1 MSALPPRNRS
11 AISNARHGETAM
23 RSVASRAL
31 PCSAL
36 RVPSSAVLVAL
47 LLISTAASQEGRKA
61 AALPWEPAPRV
72 SEPIL
77 RSPTGPA
84 EIFERFGIGTS
95 QLESFFSGQPLSPS
109 EEDVLAKILY
119 HLPRLG
125 LENIEHWRQ
134 KDVGFDQLAAASA
147 DHRAQ
152 VFRLTGR
159 VKRVEK
165 HALLPEQAE
174 LLEFGHYYRVQLA
187 LRDSPYEALVAVR
200 HVPAAWAI
208 DAPLDERAAC
218 DALFLKVGDSAS
230 QPPQVVF
237 AADRLGWFPD
247 RPDEAHHIG
256 SSQLALASLGM
267 DIGLWDNVLKSNDP
281 SLTAADREPFY
292 QLLAAVGRAEKNH
305 SPLTTH
311 HSLDLVALLE
321 KPADHYGDIVPIQG
335 TARRIMKIPVGDADI
350 QTRFGIDH
358 YYEIDL
364 FVPLGDAA
372 LRFGKDA
379 SGEKNPVYRNAFPA
393 TLIVRELP
401 PDMKEG
407 ENVHEHI
414 GAEGVFFKVWTYR
427 SSYTSKFGQ
436 LQPAPLFI
444 AVRPHLVQTQTPG
457 SWMTGA
463 IVSAA
468 LLLALGVTAIVVW
481 FYGGSTRKTRV
492 KASQNTVEP
501 KPDFS
506 GLR

>member
-1 MSALPPRNRS
+1 MRN
-11 AISNARHGETAM
+11 I
-23 RSVASRAL
+23 ASLAW
-31 PCSAL
+31 S
-36 RVPSSAVLVAL
+36 AL
-47 LLISTAASQEGRKA
+47 LLIVFFVSVTSSQERPKA
-61 AALPWEPAPRV
+61 ATPLPWEPPPRV
-72 SEPIL
+72 TEPLL
-77 RSPTGPA
+77 RPPTGPA

-109 EEDVLAKILY
+109 EEDVLVKILY

-125 LENIEHWRQ
+125 LENVERWRQ
-134 KDVGFDQLAAASA
+134 KEVDFDQLAAAPA
-147 DHRAQ
+147 DRRAQ
-152 VFRLTGR
+152 VFRLAGG

-165 HALLPEQAE
+165 HVLLPEQAE
-174 LLEFGHYYRVQLA
+174 LLEYGHYYRVQLA
-187 LRDSPYEALVAVR
+187 LRDSPYEALIAAR

-218 DALFLKVGDSAS
+218 DAIFLKVGDSAS
-230 QPPQVVF
+230 HPPQLVF
-237 AADRLGWFPD
+237 AADRVGWYPD
-247 RPDEAHHIG
+247 RPDEEHHIG
-256 SSQLALASLGM
+256 GAQLGLANLGM
-267 DIGLWDNVLKSNDP
+267 DIGLWDNVGRSSDP
-281 SLTAADREPFY
+281 SLTAADREAFY
-292 QLLAAVGRAEKNH
+292 QLLAALGGNLG
-305 SPLTTH
+305 SPVFPR

-321 KPADHYGDIVPIQG
+321 KPADHFGDVLPVEG
-335 TARRIMKIPVGDADI
+335 TARRIMKVPVADADI
-350 QTRFGIDH
+350 QARFGLDH

-401 PDMKEG
+401 PGLKEG

-444 AVRPHLVQTQTPG
+444 ATRPHLVETQTPG

-463 IVSAA
+463 IVSFA
-468 LLLALGVTAIVVW
+468 LLLALLVTAIVVW
-481 FYGGSTRKTRV
+481 F
-492 KASQNTVEP
+492 
-501 KPDFS
+501 
-506 GLR
+506 